1 MKIRQIVEEFEEAT
15 LDEIVSSVLL
25 NIEQYSNWDDTE
37 DEIESELDSR
47 NYELSEEEKEEVIA
61 ACKERFNLDLEEYR
75 KEEIEQLSS
84 RKKIISWLKNLTIND
99 NWLEPGDVGYL
110 LSIEE
115 IVDLIYKNYNN

>member
-1 MKIRQIVEEFEEAT
+1 MKIRQVVEEFEEAT
-15 LDEIVSSVLL
+15 LDEIVSSVFL
-25 NIEQYSNWDDTE
+25 NIEQYPSWDDTE
-37 DEIESELDSR
+37 EEIEIELDSK

>member
-1 MKIRQIVEEFEEAT
+1 MKIRQIVEEFEDAT
-15 LDEIVSSVLL
+15 LDEIVSSVFL
-25 NIEQYSNWDDTE
+25 NIEQYPSWDDTE
-37 DEIESELDSR
+37 EEIEIELDSK
-47 NYELSEEEKEEVIA
+47 NYELSEEEKEEVFA

>member
-1 MKIRQIVEEFEEAT
+1 MKIRKIVEEFEEAT

-25 NIEQYSNWDDTE
+25 NIEEYSNWSDTE
-37 DEIESELDSR
+37 EEIENELDNGS
-47 NYELSEEEKEEVIA
+47 YELSEEEKEEVIA
-61 ACKERFNLDLEEYR
+61 ACKERFNLNLEEYR
-75 KEEIEQLSS
+75 KEEIEKLSS
-84 RKKIISWLKNLTIND
+84 RKKIINWLESTTNYD